1 MEDDVDGIP
10 AAAGWDDGNS
20 QGVGGTGELRVD
32 SAANSDGDVAVVL
45 SDCEL
50 LYCWC
55 GFFKTSAS
63 NGVAVGCSQC

>member
-50 LYCWC
+50 LFVFAAAAAQASNDWYCWC
-55 GFFKTSAS
+55 IK
-63 NGVAVGCSQC
+63 